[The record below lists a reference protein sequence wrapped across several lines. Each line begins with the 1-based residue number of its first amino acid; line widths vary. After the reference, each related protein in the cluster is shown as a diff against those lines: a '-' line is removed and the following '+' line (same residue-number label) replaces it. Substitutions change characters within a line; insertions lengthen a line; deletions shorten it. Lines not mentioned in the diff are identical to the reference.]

1 MNSVLN
7 VDEISLKLEEQK
19 SAMQWLVQT
28 VQQMCST
35 PLSVDSSNIEII
47 EKGLETCAGHENRT
61 LLNSASLERIE
72 ALDLARRYNAQVIV
86 TAAGQKGMPEN
97 AEERFAHAS
106 RMVDTA
112 LSKGI
117 EIRDIYIDPLVF
129 PISVDMHFGN
139 HCLEAIRRLRHNYGP
154 EIHITGGFSNVSFGL
169 PCRRLVNDV
178 FLILAVEAGADSG
191 IIDPVTGK
199 PDQVFTIDRDST
211 PYQLAEDMLL
221 GRDRH
226 CKIFLRA
233 YRKGELQSP

>member
-1 MNSVLN
+1 
-7 VDEISLKLEEQK
+7 
-19 SAMQWLVQT
+19 MQWLVQT

-47 EKGLETCAGHENRT
+47 EKGLETCAGHGNRT

-72 ALDLARRYNAQVIV
+72 DLDLARRYNAQVIV

-139 HCLEAIRRLRHNYGP
+139 HCLEAIRRLRHNYGARNP
-154 EIHITGGFSNVSFGL
+154 HH
-169 PCRRLVNDV
+169 RRLQQCLFRATLSPSGQRCISDPGGRSGRRQRHRRPGHQQARSGLHHQSEYDPLPAGRGHAPGSGPPLQDLSARLSQGRV
-178 FLILAVEAGADSG
+178 AVPINRTTFCRPWKNCSKD
-191 IIDPVTGK
+191 
-199 PDQVFTIDRDST
+199 
-211 PYQLAEDMLL
+211 
-221 GRDRH
+221 
-226 CKIFLRA
+226 
-233 YRKGELQSP
+233 